1 MTPRFDVAAS
11 MLLCSESSTTIFDL
25 GEEEEESKEISWVL
39 RSPSRHDDSSSEVL
53 LIDFPL
59 QSESYIEELL
69 EREKHHLPMEGYD
82 QRLQEEPGGSDLMAV
97 RSAAIDWMCKV
108 HEHYKFGPLTM
119 VLSVNYLDRFLSLC
133 DFALWEAW
141 ITLLLAVACLSLAA
155 KMEETIVL
163 NPSDLQVVDVEPV
176 FDPPTVHRM
185 ERLVLNTLNYRVHAV
200 TACSFIDYYLHKFS
214 DGDAVSEIILARSIE
229 LILSASKAAEFMVF
243 KPSEVAASVALVAL
257 GKHDSSVLERVATCR
272 KQLRKERVLGCCEM
286 IQEKIVMGNII
297 LKSIGSS
304 VFTEQH
310 SPIGVLDVAA
320 CERQQI
326 EGTSAGAPIVHDEGP
341 SASKR
346 RRICR

>member
-11 MLLCSESSTTIFDL
+11 MLLCSENSTTILDL

-39 RSPSRHDDSSSEVL
+39 RSPSRHDDSSSEAL

-69 EREKHHLPMEGYD
+69 EREKHHLPMEGYA
-82 QRLQEEPGGSDLMAV
+82 QRLQEEPGGSDLMGV
-97 RSAAIDWMCKV
+97 RSATIDWMCKV
-108 HEHYKFGPLTM
+108 HEHYNSRPLTM
-119 VLSVNYLDRFLSLC
+119 VLYVNYLDRFLSLC

-163 NPSDLQVVDVEPV
+163 NPSDSQVVDVEPM

-185 ERLVLNTLNYRVHAV
+185 ERLVLNTLNYRVHVV
-200 TACSFIDYYLHKFS
+200 TACSFIDYYLHNATKS
-214 DGDAVSEIILARSIE
+214 
-229 LILSASKAAEFMVF
+229 AEFMVF
-243 KPSEVAASVALVAL
+243 KPSEIAASVALVAL
-257 GKHDSSVLERVATCR
+257 RKHDSSVLERVATCR
-272 KQLRKERVLGCCEM
+272 KQLRKESILGCYEM

-304 VFTEQH
+304 VFIEQH

-326 EGTSAGAPIVHDEGP
+326 EGITAGAPIVHDEGP

>member
-1 MTPRFDVAAS
+1 MMPRFDVAAS
-11 MLLCSESSTTIFDL
+11 MLLCSENSTTIFDL

-39 RSPSRHDDSSSEVL
+39 RSPSRHDNASSEVL

-59 QSESYIEELL
+59 QSESYIKELL
-69 EREKHHLPMEGYD
+69 GREEEHLPVEGYA

-97 RSAAIDWMCKV
+97 RSATIDWMWKV
-108 HEHYKFGPLTM
+108 HEHYKLGPLTA

-141 ITLLLAVACLSLAA
+141 ITQLLAVACLSLAA

-163 NPSDLQVVDVEPV
+163 NALDLQVANAEPV

-185 ERLVLNTLNYRVHAV
+185 ERLVLNTLSNRLHAV

-214 DGDAVSEIILARSIE
+214 DGDAVSEIILACSVE
-229 LILSASKAAEFMVF
+229 LILRASKAAEFMVF
-243 KPSEVAASVALVAL
+243 KPSEIAASVALVAL
-257 GKHDSSVLERVATCR
+257 GKHDSSVHESLATCC
-272 KQLRKERVLGCCEM
+272 KQLRKEKILGCCEM

-297 LKSIGSS
+297 LKSTSSS

-310 SPIGVLDVAA
+310 SPVGVLDVAA
-320 CERQQI
+320 CESQQI
-326 EGTSAGAPIVHDEGP
+326 ESISAGVPIVHDEGP

>member
-11 MLLCSESSTTIFDL
+11 MLLCSENSTTILNL
-25 GEEEEESKEISWVL
+25 GDDEEESKEISWVL
-39 RSPSRHDDSSSEVL
+39 RSPSRHDDSSSEAL

-69 EREKHHLPMEGYD
+69 EREKHHLPMEGYA

-97 RSAAIDWMCKV
+97 RIAAIDWMCKV

-133 DFALWEAW
+133 DFGLWEAW
-141 ITLLLAVACLSLAA
+141 ITLLLAVACLSLAT

-163 NPSDLQVVDVEPV
+163 NPSDLQASEPM

-185 ERLVLNTLNYRVHAV
+185 ERLVLNTLNYRVHVV

-214 DGDAVSEIILARSIE
+214 YGDAVSEIILARSIE
-229 LILSASKAAEFMVF
+229 LILSATKAAEFMVF
-243 KPSEVAASVALVAL
+243 KSSEIAASVALVAL
-257 GKHDSSVLERVATCR
+257 RKHDSSVLERVATCR
-272 KQLRKERVLGCCEM
+272 KQLRKERVLGCYEM

-297 LKSIGSS
+297 LKSVGSS
-304 VFTEQH
+304 VFIEQH

-326 EGTSAGAPIVHDEGP
+326 EGITAGAPIVHDKGP
-341 SASKR
+341 LASKR